1 MSLQLQNWRRKATID
16 KVWQKASAFIVKSL
30 FQLPFSVRVKSL
42 SQNLPLTIAVTV
54 SVALHAA
61 LLAVRFTAPDAFRLK
76 PADPGL
82 EVVLVNAKH
91 DKKPVKAQALAQ
103 ANLDGGGNADAGR
116 ASSPLPDTQKT
127 EDGENAKAAKRR
139 IVELEEQQR
148 KLLEQMKKKAPL
160 AVPQVT
166 ETVKLRELPQPNGAD
181 LFDSARMLARQ
192 EAEINRRIQ
201 DENSRPR
208 KTRISP
214 STQEVGYA
222 MYYDAVKQRIE
233 KIGTL
238 NFPQKDGKKLYGEL
252 VVSIPIF
259 QDGSIY
265 EKEGGPQ
272 VEHSSGNR
280 ALDESAVRIVRRA
293 APFSRFPKNMR
304 STDKDDVWVV
314 YTRFKFTREEALETE
329 LRGN

>member
-1 MSLQLQNWRRKATID
+1 M
-16 KVWQKASAFIVKSL
+16 
-30 FQLPFSVRVKSL
+30 KSL

-54 SVALHAA
+54 SVLVHAA
-61 LLAVRFTAPDAFRLK
+61 LLAVRFTAPDALKFK

-82 EVVLVNAKH
+82 EVILVNAKH
-91 DKKPVKAQALAQ
+91 DKKPLKAQALAQ

-116 ASSPLPDTQKT
+116 ASSPLPDLQKN
-127 EDGENAKAAKRR
+127 ESGESARVAKRR
-139 IVELEEQQR
+139 VVELEEQQR
-148 KLLEQMKKKAPL
+148 KLLDQMKRKSTLSIPHI
-160 AVPQVT
+160 PD
-166 ETVKLRELPQPNGAD
+166 TVKPRELPPQPDGAD
-181 LFDSARMLARQ
+181 MLDSARILARQ

-265 EKEGGPQ
+265 EKEGGPTIEQ
-272 VEHSSGNR
+272 SSGIA
-280 ALDESAVRIVRRA
+280 ALDEAAKRIVRRA
-293 APFSRFPKNMR
+293 APFARFPKNMR
-304 STDKDDVWVV
+304 SSDKDDIWVV

>member
-1 MSLQLQNWRRKATID
+1 M
-16 KVWQKASAFIVKSL
+16 
-30 FQLPFSVRVKSL
+30 KSL
-42 SQNLPLTIAVTV
+42 SQNLPLTIAVTF
-54 SVALHAA
+54 SVLVHAA
-61 LLAVRFTAPDAFRLK
+61 LLAVRFTAPDALKFK

-82 EVVLVNAKH
+82 EVILVNAKH
-91 DKKPVKAQALAQ
+91 DKKPLKAQALAQ

-116 ASSPLPDTQKT
+116 ASSPLPDFQKT
-127 EDGENAKAAKRR
+127 ENGESAKLTKRR
-139 IVELEEQQR
+139 VVELEEQQR
-148 KLLEQMKKKAPL
+148 KLLDQMHRKSSLSIPHI
-160 AVPQVT
+160 PD
-166 ETVKLRELPQPNGAD
+166 TVKPREMPPQPDGAD
-181 LFDSARMLARQ
+181 VLDSARILARQ
-192 EAEINRRIQ
+192 EAEIARRIQ
-201 DENSRPR
+201 DENSRPK

-265 EKEGGPQ
+265 EKEGGPV
-272 VEHSSGNR
+272 VEHSSGIA
-280 ALDESAVRIVRRA
+280 ALDEAAKRIVRRA
-293 APFSRFPKNMR
+293 APFARFPKNMR
-304 STDKDDVWVV
+304 STDKDDIWVV